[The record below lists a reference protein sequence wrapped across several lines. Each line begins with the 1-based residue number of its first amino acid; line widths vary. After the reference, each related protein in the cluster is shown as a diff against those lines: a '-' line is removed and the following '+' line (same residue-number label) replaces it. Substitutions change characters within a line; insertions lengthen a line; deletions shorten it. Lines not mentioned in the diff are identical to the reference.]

1 MYRDV
6 GNVEKYFDDY
16 FVRPLKNFV
25 TQSKDFKIN
34 TEGDEIVVSLVEED
48 TEEELSVFDDLDE

>member
-25 TQSKDFKIN
+25 TQSKDFKIDN
-34 TEGDEIVVSLVEED
+34 EGDEIIVTLAEDESEED
-48 TEEELSVFDDLDE
+48 LNLFDDLDE